1 MCQIAEDVNSLTL
14 KNKTNGQLCKFAIFR
29 DELLTGIRKSESV
42 SNYDMSRLEVEYDYE
57 TENEQIRQ
65 STTML
70 FTDLN
75 DAINFFVEQDPLL
88 LIDNLNN

>member
-1 MCQIAEDVNSLTL
+1 
-14 KNKTNGQLCKFAIFR
+14 
-29 DELLTGIRKSESV
+29 
-42 SNYDMSRLEVEYDYE
+42 MSRLEVEYDYE